1 LVFPTLSEVIFPVV
15 ILVVGVLVVYLL
27 SKALKL
33 CPKPITISNPRKE
46 ATIALL
52 AFLIV
57 LAATFALIF
66 FYHAVFNPAFQLD
79 KRPPFTVDTI
89 NVLWAASFYVTWIIP
104 LGIAMKIT
112 NQNRESIGITRENL
126 GRSLALGFVLS
137 AIFIT
142 VSGLLAPSLG
152 GGFKEFSASLAYGL
166 IVYAILGYGEE
177 VVFRGYIQTR
187 LTAYSGTIKGWILAS
202 LLFALIHFPKYYF
215 IFPGAVLD
223 ASVHTLLRFPT
234 GLLLGYIML
243 RSQNLNAPSIFL
255 LFIHWSPLLWQI
267 PFT

>member
-1 LVFPTLSEVIFPVV
+1 LAFPTLLEVIFPVV

-33 CPKPITISNPRKE
+33 RPKPITISNPRKE

-52 AFLIV
+52 VFLIV
-57 LAATFALIF
+57 LAATFALVF
-66 FYHAVFNPAFQLD
+66 FYYAVFSPAFQLD
-79 KRPPFTVDTI
+79 KRPPFTVDAI
-89 NVLWAASFYVTWIIP
+89 NVLWATLFYVTWIIP

-126 GRSLALGFVLS
+126 GRSLALGFILS
-137 AIFIT
+137 TILII
-142 VSGLLAPSLG
+142 VGGLLGPSLG
-152 GGFKEFSASLAYGL
+152 GGFKGFSASLAYGL

-187 LTAYSGTIKGWILAS
+187 LTAYSGMTKGWVLAS

-215 IFPGAVLD
+215 MFPGAALD
-223 ASVHTLLRFPT
+223 ATVHALLQFPT

-243 RSQNLNAPSIFL
+243 RSQNLNAPSIFH
-255 LFIHWSPLLWQI
+255 LFLVWSLLLWQM